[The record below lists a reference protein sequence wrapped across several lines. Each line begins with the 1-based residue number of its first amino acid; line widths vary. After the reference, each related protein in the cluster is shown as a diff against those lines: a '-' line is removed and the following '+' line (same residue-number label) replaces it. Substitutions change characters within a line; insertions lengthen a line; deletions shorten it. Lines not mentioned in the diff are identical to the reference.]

1 MSSLAVILC
10 NNTVRTMLL
19 NYARG
24 IMFSVA
30 PSFPMLASIRAA
42 YKLLKTGQ
50 TQQVILA
57 SLSLVWSGHD
67 LI

>member
-1 MSSLAVILC
+1 
-10 NNTVRTMLL
+10 MLL